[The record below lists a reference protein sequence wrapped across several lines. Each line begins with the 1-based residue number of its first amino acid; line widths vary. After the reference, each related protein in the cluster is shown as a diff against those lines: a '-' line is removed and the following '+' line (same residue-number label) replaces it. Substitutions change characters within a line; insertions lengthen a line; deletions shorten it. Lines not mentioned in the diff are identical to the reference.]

1 MLCYCKL
8 SNLTQYEEISYY
20 CNLLHFKGWI
30 VA

>member
-1 MLCYCKL
+1 MLL
-8 SNLTQYEEISYY
+8 QVSNLMQYNETSYY